1 MDFESGMCN
10 NSNYKKW
17 TMRNRTARIWIL
29 KVELIIITMIRN
41 ELWEIKLREYRF
53 LIIIIIT
60 IILIVIIIIIN
71 ELQEIE
77 LLEYRFLIII
87 RNEL

>member
-1 MDFESGMCN
+1 M
-10 NSNYKKW
+10 
-17 TMRNRTARIWIL
+17 

-41 ELWEIKLREYRF
+41 ELWEIKLQEYRF
-53 LIIIIIT
+53 LIVIIIT

-71 ELQEIE
+71 ELHEIE

-87 RNEL
+87 RDEL